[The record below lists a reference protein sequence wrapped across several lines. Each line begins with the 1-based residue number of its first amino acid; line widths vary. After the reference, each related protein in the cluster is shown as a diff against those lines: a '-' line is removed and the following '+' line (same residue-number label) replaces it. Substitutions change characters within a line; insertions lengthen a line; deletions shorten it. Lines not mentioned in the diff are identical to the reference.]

1 MVKNISRKDKVL
13 YDFRLEKVTT
23 TIHIRNR
30 VFSHDFTAAIL
41 VSQNNETAAMLV
53 SQSYANAFICIDA
66 GQVGENVL
74 YESIVIRHFHI
85 FHNAPYLP
93 PQFLHNLCFTFL
105 VGITAVPRNIGNFF
119 FLGGRGGGRLISL
132 IIGNVEVAYGKIT
145 LAVATLGPL
154 TAFSGSGIFLV

>member
-1 MVKNISRKDKVL
+1 MISRRPYWCPK
-13 YDFRLEKVTT
+13 
-23 TIHIRNR
+23 TIKRR
-30 VFSHDFTAAIL
+30 P
-41 VSQNNETAAMLV
+41 
-53 SQSYANAFICIDA
+53 CIDP
-66 GQVGENVL
+66 GHVGENVL

-132 IIGNVEVAYGKIT
+132 IIGNVEVAYGRIT

-154 TAFSGSGIFLV
+154 TAFSGSGIFLVWTPEFEIRDLEYCRRCRKPKITIEVSGWRKN